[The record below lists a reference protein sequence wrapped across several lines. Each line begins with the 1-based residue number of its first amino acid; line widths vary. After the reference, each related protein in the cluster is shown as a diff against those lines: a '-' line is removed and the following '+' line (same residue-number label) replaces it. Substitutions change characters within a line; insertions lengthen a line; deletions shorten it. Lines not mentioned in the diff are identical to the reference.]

1 MTVILE
7 VCDIWSL
14 TLSDERKLQ
23 ISENRAV
30 MQIFQSQ
37 DEMKDT
43 LATYYITRT
52 LWLYIGCYYY
62 SEMLISK
69 L

>member
-14 TLSDERKLQ
+14 TLSDEHKLQ
-23 ISENRAV
+23 IFENRAV

-37 DEMKDT
+37 DEVKDM
-43 LATYYITRT
+43 LATHYITRT
-52 LWLYIGCYYY
+52 L
-62 SEMLISK
+62 
-69 L
+69 